1 MKKLGTII
9 SLLLVAFASLIL
21 ASCQGGSKKTIA
33 VLKYGA
39 HTSLDEIEN
48 GVVEV
53 LNNNL
58 DKDDYSIKTYNC
70 NFDATV
76 IAQTITKIKDD
87 NLAAVVAIAT
97 PVAVAAA
104 NNFTDVPVIF
114 AAVSDPAA
122 AGVTGSNV
130 TGTSDA
136 MQLKNLVN
144 LALEVK
150 SDTKNFGYIYTA
162 TESNSVSNKNKLET
176 IMAEKKLSLNTKSI
190 NNASELTEA
199 FNALKD
205 QGVEALVVSDDNNV
219 ASGMETLSNLCAQN
233 NIGMYCAADSEVK
246 DGAMMGYSIS
256 YSALAKYTGEQVVSI
271 VKDGKKVSD
280 VAVKYFD
287 QASDLS
293 LYYNSDFL
301 AKSTLYNTLV
311 TSEIRARGTD
321 LKA

>member
-33 VLKYGA
+33 ILKYGA

-53 LNNNL
+53 LNENL
-58 DKDDYSIKTYNC
+58 DKDEYKIKTYNC
-70 NFDATV
+70 NFDSTV
-76 IAQTITKIKDD
+76 ISQTITSIKDD
-87 NLAAVVAIAT
+87 KLAAVVAIAT

-114 AAVSDPAA
+114 AAVSDPTA

-136 MQLKNLVN
+136 MQLQSLVD

-150 SDTKNFGYIYTA
+150 SDTKKFGYIYTS
-162 TESNSVSNKNKLET
+162 TEANSVSNKNKLDS
-176 IMAEKKLSLNTKSI
+176 IMASKSLSITSKAI
-190 NNASELTEA
+190 NNATELTDA

-205 QGVEALVVSDDNNV
+205 SGIEALIVSDDNNV
-219 ASGMETLSNLCAQN
+219 ASGMETLSNLCATN

-246 DGAMMGYSIS
+246 DGGMMGYSIS

-280 VAVKYFD
+280 VPVKYFD
-287 QASDLS
+287 QQSDLS
-293 LYYNSDFL
+293 LYYNSGFL
-301 AKSTLYNTLV
+301 AKSSVYNNLV
-311 TSEIRARGTD
+311 TSEIRAKGTD